1 MAAVQQPPVPP
12 EVYVSFSAEINPN
25 TAESLIATMADI
37 ANKGVRK
44 VTLCLSTPGGGVP
57 KGITIYNTLVAMPF
71 KLVTHNVGNV
81 DSVGN
86 VVFLAGE
93 ERFACP
99 HSTFMFH
106 GVAWPASDGEQL
118 TRGVLK
124 ERTEGLLAD
133 EKRIGSIIKER
144 TKIAAGDVD
153 ALFNEAKT
161 KDAADAVSGGIVHE
175 IKDVQVPP
183 GTPIFALVF
192 QR

>member
-1 MAAVQQPPVPP
+1 M
-12 EVYVSFSAEINPN
+12 AEINPN

-37 ANKGVRK
+37 ANKGVLR
-44 VTLCLSTPGGGVP
+44 VTLLLSTPGGAVP
-57 KGITIYNTLVAMPF
+57 KGIAVYNSLRAMPF
-71 KLVTHNVGNV
+71 ELITHNVGNV

-86 VVFLAGE
+86 VVFLAGNQ
-93 ERFACP
+93 RFACP

-106 GVAWPASDGEQL
+106 GVAWHATDGEQL

-133 EKRIGSIIKER
+133 EKRIGAIIRER
-144 TKIAAGDVD
+144 TKMRATDVD

-161 KDAADAVSGGIVHE
+161 KDATDAVSGGIVHE
-175 IKDVQVPP
+175 IKDVEITP
-183 GTPIFALVF
+183 GAPILSLVF